1 MSKFGRW
8 PLVIGRLSLA
18 MVRWY
23 CRGINLDGDVWN
35 ARCSILS
42 NVCVSYVFNMRR
54 DVQAG
59 VQAVFGSGVKN
70 IR

>member
-35 ARCSILS
+35 ARCSIS
-42 NVCVSYVFNMRR
+42 NACVSFVVNVGR
-54 DVQAG
+54 DVQVG
-59 VQAVFGSGVKN
+59 VRAVFGGGVTN